1 VNFKIC
7 FSADPD
13 PFKNGSGSRPKSENP
28 ACKTLLCNADPDP
41 LNTDSDYLYFSYYE
55 TRSLDILLSKL
66 NFKPK
71 SFKLSKS
78 TVLARVHGF
87 VRAYMVACALMC
99 LRVCVCACLRAYD
112 LLDLQNYTETQR
124 GTYYFYRTL
133 TAAST
138 VRQDKTTSFPYVRA
152 RLRPCF
158 ARTQLRARL
167 HGFVRACTGC
177 VCACAYLNSVYG
189 PTVPFRH
196 LSSNRLQ

>member
-1 VNFKIC
+1 MNFKIC

-78 TVLARVHGF
+78 TVLARVLARVRACGRARLRACARAWFRARVHGF
-87 VRAYMVACALMC
+87 MRACTVACALMC
-99 LRVCVCACLRAYD
+99 LRVCVCACLRAYVH
-112 LLDLQNYTETQR
+112 LDLQNYTETQL
-124 GTYYFYRTL
+124 GTY
-133 TAAST
+133 
-138 VRQDKTTSFPYVRA
+138 
-152 RLRPCF
+152 
-158 ARTQLRARL
+158 
-167 HGFVRACTGC
+167 
-177 VCACAYLNSVYG
+177 
-189 PTVPFRH
+189 
-196 LSSNRLQ
+196 

>member
-78 TVLARVHGF
+78 TVLARVLAR
-87 VRAYMVACALMC
+87 VRACV
-99 LRVCVCACLRAYD
+99 RVRV
-112 LLDLQNYTETQR
+112 
-124 GTYYFYRTL
+124 
-133 TAAST
+133 
-138 VRQDKTTSFPYVRA
+138 
-152 RLRPCF
+152 
-158 ARTQLRARL
+158 
-167 HGFVRACTGC
+167 HGFVRACMVLCARARWRARLCAC
-177 VCACAYLNSVYG
+177 VCVYVRACARTSI
-189 PTVPFRH
+189 
-196 LSSNRLQ
+196 